1 MAQTIEQ
8 LKEAGVWIVGTDV
21 TAKEEIYD
29 NGVFTGPVA
38 IVIGNENKGMG
49 RLIREKCDVLL
60 KLPMVGQL
68 NSLNAS
74 VAAGVIM
81 YETLRRRKSQ
91 G

>member
-1 MAQTIEQ
+1 
-8 LKEAGVWIVGTDV
+8 
-21 TAKEEIYD
+21 
-29 NGVFTGPVA
+29 
-38 IVIGNENKGMG
+38 MG

-60 KLPMVGQL
+60 KLPMAGKI

-81 YETLRRRKSQ
+81 YEVLRRRQVQ

>member
-1 MAQTIEQ
+1 
-8 LKEAGVWIVGTDV
+8 
-21 TAKEEIYD
+21 
-29 NGVFTGPVA
+29 VA

-49 RLIREKCDVLL
+49 RLVRETCDVLV
-60 KLPMVGQL
+60 KLPMNGRL

-81 YETLRRRKSQ
+81 YEVLRRRRAE